1 LEKCWEQNV
10 EVLHLFIDFQ
20 ASYGTLW
27 RKEIQSEILKL
38 GFPKKLVKLYRILNI
53 EICAVVKTGKHL
65 SLDFIVNKGLR
76 QGDAIT
82 PLFFKYSFGNCNLM
96 I

>member
-1 LEKCWEQNV
+1 LEKCWEQNIDV
-10 EVLHLFIDFQ
+10 HHPFIDFQ
-20 ASYGTLW
+20 ASYGALW
-27 RKEIQSEILKL
+27 RKEIRNEILKL

-53 EICAVVKTGKHL
+53 EICAVVKTGKRL
-65 SLDFIVNKGLR
+65 SSDFIVNKGLR

-82 PLFFKYSFGNCNLM
+82 PLLFDILLETA